1 MSEKS
6 EREHESTQ
14 ETEGKIDLFEFF
26 SDFLRGF
33 RRIWWLIPPWFAW
46 AGGLTFGRAVR
57 QYRPHVPEPGVLYGD
72 HCGCVTGWIFLF
84 LLL

>member
-33 RRIWWLIPPWFAW
+33 RRIWWLIPAL
-46 AGGLTFGRAVR
+46 ACLGGGLTFGGQSGSTVPCTRAR
-57 QYRPHVPEPGVLYGD
+57 RPLR
-72 HCGCVTGWIFLF
+72 
-84 LLL
+84 